1 MLSFLVVHCQSSSN
15 NGGQLVTDK
24 YYGTPLGP
32 LSPGAATGHV
42 YASDEN
48 TIFIKGFNFD
58 GTRNPYSYFQAG
70 STLLPD
76 GTGFTVADDK
86 GTYVMIDNFFS
97 VLLIVIDFLKLI
109 FFFNLVTI
117 NWAIIRIKI

>member
-1 MLSFLVVHCQSSSN
+1 M
-15 NGGQLVTDK
+15 VTDK

-86 GTYVMIDNFFS
+86 GTYVMIDNFFFCS
-97 VLLIVIDFLKLI
+97 VDCNRFLKINI
-109 FFFNLVTI
+109 FFF
-117 NWAIIRIKI
+117 